1 MWDYVFGVCASL
13 LISGLTYY
21 WYTHRYNDDIIEL
34 LTLTYNDIKCIKYY
48 YRGKKYIFLT
58 ENLDD
63 DIKRLEREIDIKNPE
78 KDKKP
83 ETDYKYIKAKIFI
96 KNKCKCDEKCV
107 FNKEIENYEEKL
119 EEVLFEEPNLLYSF
133 IGPANSYYFA
143 FDVEYYKKLTKF
155 MNFLFETEEGTLIYG
170 RFSALLSPQRY
181 FEIKN
186 KLIKYKTDFNVKKIE
201 WELE

>member
-1 MWDYVFGVCASL
+1 MWDYIFG
-13 LISGLTYY
+13 IGLSILFGGGTYY
-21 WYTHRYNDDIIEL
+21 WYTHRYNDDITEL
-34 LTLTYNDIKCIKYY
+34 LSIIHNDIKCIKYY
-48 YRGKKYIFLT
+48 YRGNKYIFLT

-63 DIKRLEREIDIKNPE
+63 DIKRLEREVDINNPD

-83 ETDYKYIKAKIFI
+83 ETDYKYMKAKIYFE
-96 KNKCKCDEKCV
+96 NKSEQTEQTEQTEQIEQIEQIDE
-107 FNKEIENYEEKL
+107 L
-119 EEVLFEEPNLLYSF
+119 LFEEDKLLYSF

-143 FDVEYYKKLTKF
+143 FDVDYYKKLTKF

-186 KLIKYKTDFNVKKIE
+186 KLVHYKHEYNVKKIE
-201 WELE
+201 WELV